1 MLGSEVSEGD
11 ESDFDE
17 DSGFFDKSPATTDA
31 FKNKGLHLARGS
43 SISSSI
49 GYVFGNPSAML
60 PFDVG
65 KRRLGRRRTSC

>member
-11 ESDFDE
+11 ESEFND
-17 DSGFFDKSPATTDA
+17 DSGFFNKSPATPDA
-31 FKNKGLHLARGS
+31 FKNKGPHLARGS

-49 GYVFGNPSAML
+49 GTVY

-65 KRRLGRRRTSC
+65 KR